1 METGTV
7 IISGSLLPSNT
18 NVPTNAR
25 SRINTLADVESIELP
40 AIGEIFYC
48 IENKTLYVIT
58 GLKSKEISGITL
70 PDSVVA
76 TYKEVCQGGDGSS
89 ITVDSSLSDE
99 STNPVQN
106 RVITAE
112 ITSVRASIDQT
123 NIELTNAKNT
133 IDTVSSKVDSANS
146 TISTKQDKLVS
157 GTNIKTINGQSL
169 LGSGDVTVSGDG
181 VVIDTI
187 VSSSSKNPVTSSGIY
202 QALSN
207 KVDKVQGKQLSTND
221 FTSTYKYKLDTLET
235 TIFTAVD
242 QRLGEFSAGNV
253 VLTQDEYDALPKYD
267 ATKTYVIIEND
278 SLLAIYIGA
287 FLIAYRGSGESGDS
301 QFPYSL
307 PIIF

>member
-70 PDSVVA
+70 PDSVVD

-112 ITSVRASIDQT
+112 ITSVRTSIDQT

-133 IDTVSSKVDSANS
+133 IDAVSSKVDSANS

-157 GTNIKTINGQSL
+157 GTNIKTINGQSV
-169 LGSGDVTVSGDG
+169 LGEGDITISGGTSESIVLDDIVTETS
-181 VVIDTI
+181 
-187 VSSSSKNPVTSSGIY
+187 NNAVTSAGIFS
-202 QALSN
+202 AIVN
-207 KVDKVQGKQLSTND
+207 KVDGK
-221 FTSTYKYKLDTLET
+221 FK
-235 TIFTAVD
+235 
-242 QRLGEFSAGNV
+242 
-253 VLTQDEYDALPKYD
+253 VLTETDYKNMGSHDS
-267 ATKTYVIIEND
+267 KTFYFI
-278 SLLAIYIGA
+278 LK
-287 FLIAYRGSGESGDS
+287 
-301 QFPYSL
+301 
-307 PIIF
+307 